1 MYKKQLYILLLIFL
15 NIGADQYAKYIVREK
30 VVPGSRT
37 QIVGELL
44 QLMNV
49 ENSGAFL
56 GMGSESNPT
65 IKLIFLLM
73 VPTLVLGFVLYY
85 LFTNKSLD
93 RLTMTGLCCIVGGGI
108 ANLYDRFVYGSVT
121 DFLFMDFS
129 IAKWAKTGI
138 FNIADLSVTTG
149 LVMILLSIAIENA
162 RGKTLKQ
169 LTYEY
174 LVYLISL
181 LSGIFGLILG
191 MTFGVLISGSIGKY
205 TVTGVLAIGFFR
217 VAYATTKKI
226 LKNQIK

>member
-15 NIGADQYAKYIVREK
+15 NIGADQYTKYIVREK

-73 VPTLVLGFVLYY
+73 VPTLVLGFVLHY

-93 RLTMTGLCCIVGGGI
+93 RLTTTGLCCIVGGGL
-108 ANLYDRFVYGSVT
+108 ANLFDRFIYGSVT

-129 IAKWAKTGI
+129 IARTGI
-138 FNIADLSVTTG
+138 FNVADLSVTTG
-149 LVMILLSIAIENA
+149 MVLILISTFKEKN
-162 RGKTLKQ
+162 RKQKTL
-169 LTYEY
+169 
-174 LVYLISL
+174 S
-181 LSGIFGLILG
+181 
-191 MTFGVLISGSIGKY
+191 
-205 TVTGVLAIGFFR
+205 
-217 VAYATTKKI
+217 
-226 LKNQIK
+226 

>member
-15 NIGADQYAKYIVREK
+15 NIGADQYTKYIVREK
-30 VVPGSRT
+30 VGPGTRT
-37 QIVGELL
+37 EIIGELL

-73 VPTLVLGFVLYY
+73 VPTMVLGFVLYY

-93 RLTMTGLCCIVGGGI
+93 WLTTTGLCCIVGGGL
-108 ANLYDRFVYGSVT
+108 ANLFDRFLYGSVT

-129 IAKWAKTGI
+129 IAKTGI

-149 LVMILLSIAIENA
+149 MV
-162 RGKTLKQ
+162 
-169 LTYEY
+169 
-174 LVYLISL
+174 
-181 LSGIFGLILG
+181 LILIAA
-191 MTFGVLISGSIGKY
+191 LKER
-205 TVTGVLAIGFFR
+205 AQ
-217 VAYATTKKI
+217 KK
-226 LKNQIK
+226 KSSA

>member
-15 NIGADQYAKYIVREK
+15 NIGADQYTKYIVREK
-30 VVPGSRT
+30 VVPGTRT
-37 QIVGELL
+37 EIVGELL

-93 RLTMTGLCCIVGGGI
+93 RLTTTGLCCIVGGGL
-108 ANLYDRFVYGSVT
+108 ANLFDRFLYGSVT

-129 IAKWAKTGI
+129 VARTGI

-149 LVMILLSIAIENA
+149 MVLILIATLKEKN
-162 RGKTLKQ
+162 RKQKTL
-169 LTYEY
+169 
-174 LVYLISL
+174 S
-181 LSGIFGLILG
+181 
-191 MTFGVLISGSIGKY
+191 
-205 TVTGVLAIGFFR
+205 
-217 VAYATTKKI
+217 
-226 LKNQIK
+226 

>member
-15 NIGADQYAKYIVREK
+15 NIGADQCTKYIVREK

-37 QIVGELL
+37 EIVGELL

-73 VPTLVLGFVLYY
+73 VPTLVIGFVLHY

-93 RLTMTGLCCIVGGGI
+93 RLTTTGLCCIVGGGL
-108 ANLYDRFVYGSVT
+108 ANLFDRFLYGSVT

-129 IAKWAKTGI
+129 IVRTGI
-138 FNIADLSVTTG
+138 FNVADLSVTTG
-149 LVMILLSIAIENA
+149 MVLILIA
-162 RGKTLKQ
+162 TLKERAQ
-169 LTYEY
+169 
-174 LVYLISL
+174 S
-181 LSGIFGLILG
+181 
-191 MTFGVLISGSIGKY
+191 
-205 TVTGVLAIGFFR
+205 
-217 VAYATTKKI
+217 KKSSA
-226 LKNQIK
+226 

>member
-15 NIGADQYAKYIVREK
+15 NIGADQYTKYIVREK
-30 VVPGSRT
+30 VVPGTRT
-37 QIVGELL
+37 EIVGELL

-93 RLTMTGLCCIVGGGI
+93 RLTTTGLCCIVGGGL
-108 ANLYDRFVYGSVT
+108 ANLFDRFLYGSVT

-129 IAKWAKTGI
+129 IARTGI

-149 LVMILLSIAIENA
+149 MVLILIATLKEKN
-162 RGKTLKQ
+162 RKQKTL
-169 LTYEY
+169 
-174 LVYLISL
+174 S
-181 LSGIFGLILG
+181 
-191 MTFGVLISGSIGKY
+191 
-205 TVTGVLAIGFFR
+205 
-217 VAYATTKKI
+217 
-226 LKNQIK
+226 